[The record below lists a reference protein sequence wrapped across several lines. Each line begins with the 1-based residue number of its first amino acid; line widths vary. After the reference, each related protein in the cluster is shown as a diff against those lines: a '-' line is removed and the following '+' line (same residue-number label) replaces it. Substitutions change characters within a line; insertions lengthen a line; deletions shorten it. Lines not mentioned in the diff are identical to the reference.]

1 MGISSANPKLLKSST
16 KLVAGLL
23 LAVVPIASAG
33 GCSSGASSSSTSY
46 STAAEPAA
54 GPSGFDGG
62 ALPPGAPVRDFTLRD
77 QAGRPVSLSA
87 YRGQVAIVAFLY
99 STCGATCIVI
109 AQQIRGA
116 LDELQRAVP
125 VLMVS
130 AEPRADTRTHVQRFL
145 ARVALRGRV
154 RYLSGSL
161 AQLRPVW
168 RSFRIVPATAGRAAF
183 NRSASVL
190 LLDRSGRPRVIY
202 QLGQLTP
209 EALAHDV
216 RKLL

>member
-1 MGISSANPKLLKSST
+1 MR
-16 KLVAGLL
+16 VAALA
-23 LAVVPIASAG
+23 LAVALAAILV
-33 GCSSGASSSSTSY
+33 GCSSGSSSSSPSSSSAALP
-46 STAAEPAA
+46 ST
-54 GPSGFDGG
+54 GGSGFEGA
-62 ALPPGAPVRDFTLRD
+62 ALPVGAPAHDFTLLD
-77 QAGRPVSLSA
+77 QAGRRVSLDA
-87 YRGQVAIVAFLY
+87 YRGGVTIVAFLY

-130 AEPRADTRTHVQRFL
+130 AEPRADTPAHVESFL
-145 ARVALRGRV
+145 ARVSLSGRV

-161 AQLRPVW
+161 AKLRPIW

-183 NRSASVL
+183 NRSASVF

-202 QLGQLTP
+202 QLEQLTP